1 MCVAVGA
8 LSVSGYLLYRL
19 NNAIWTAQTFRRER
33 DEAMVEK
40 EEHGD
45 KIRRDTLREMD
56 GVVKQKIVALKA
68 AFEIDN
74 AHLLSQA
81 LVTQNARDL
90 QTTIKNII
98 EQRYGRMSQELLGSL
113 SDEAEGLARDLQIE
127 LSEKIWDAFQQ
138 YKECAKE
145 TPIVWAEGT
154 KVAYTKGI
162 RTVVVIEQK
171 PQVRSVTFDS
181 ELVQT
186 KAIADKAQGT
196 SNNGY
201 RFALAFPYVYFVVV
215 FDRGK
220 YSYHELYFRNKP
232 LTSMR
237 EHIYLA
243 PLPNVWRDKDKK
255 IKNMCMGDGFK
266 KAVDGELTIARQC
279 EIVVGDFWQR
289 TFSKDLGNGEPE
301 KVDKRIKNYGV
312 WQDNSAEDPLF
323 VLTVQW
329 PKGKT
334 MKGVLETALDGRE
347 QKDALDPVDN
357 EIKVL
362 LTTGCGNLSN
372 KVKEAIRTAKG
383 HTLSS
388 VQLDQEARTKLEELI
403 TSHTRKVFEQCAKR
417 Q

>member
-1 MCVAVGA
+1 MGVAAAA
-8 LSVSGYLLYRL
+8 LGVSGYLLYRL
-19 NNAIWTAQTFRRER
+19 NNAILTAGTFRKER
-33 DEAMVEK
+33 DEAMMEK
-40 EEHGD
+40 EEYGD

-56 GVVKQKIVALKA
+56 GVVKQKLAALKA
-68 AFEIDN
+68 SFEIDN
-74 AHLLSQA
+74 AHLLSQS
-81 LVTQNARDL
+81 LVTQSARDI
-90 QTTIKNII
+90 QTTLKNVIDA
-98 EQRYGRMSQELLGSL
+98 RYNRMSQELLGSL
-113 SDEAEGLARDLQIE
+113 SDEAEGLARDLQFE
-127 LSEKIWDAFQQ
+127 LCEKIWDAFQQ

-145 TPIVWAEGT
+145 TPIVWADGT

-186 KAIADKAQGT
+186 KAVADKAQGT

-243 PLPNVWRDKDKK
+243 PIPNVWRDSDKK
-255 IKNMCMGDGFK
+255 IKHMCMGDGFE

-289 TFSKDLGNGEPE
+289 TFSKDLGNGEPD
-301 KVDKRIKNYGV
+301 KVDKRIKNYAV
-312 WQDNSAEDPLF
+312 WQQYSAEDPLF
-323 VLTVQW
+323 ILTVQW

-334 MKGVLETALDGRE
+334 MKGVLETALDGRD
-347 QKDALDPVDN
+347 QKDALDPVDS
-357 EIKVL
+357 EIKAL
-362 LTTGCGNLSN
+362 LNKGCGNLSS
-372 KVKEAIRTAKG
+372 KVKEAIKTAKAYN
-383 HTLSS
+383 LSS
-388 VQLDQEARTKLEELI
+388 VQLEQEARTMLEEVI
-403 TSHTRKVFEQCAKR
+403 TGHTRKVFEQCSKR